1 MSFFDWLL
9 GKISSKK
16 QFSVE
21 SQTSRTGDGGDNPSK
36 ADTFGEKSG
45 SGSVI
50 LSELASDCESAVP
63 VNDDVLE
70 SDAQVPE
77 GAIDEDNVVEVLVYP
92 SLDDELIK
100 EYQTLVKEY
109 GRRLE
114 RSLKERLS
122 NYIDDTSLDG
132 KAIKKGS
139 ILQQWDDLSDK
150 QFGCLVEFILFERE
164 YNRLSSELNDLLA
177 QLGEDASNFKILE
190 DEIALL
196 NQQQGELKAR
206 INEFRGL
213 HEKIPL
219 RYPYNGRG
227 EENFAALEYPELVG
241 RYNFLIFS
249 STVESDREIIMESN
263 YGDKKGAI
271 DAVVSEFNKLS
282 DVSYTVL
289 SGNGAVHFLQD
300 YDGGNH
306 YRVYHK
312 KINYERMGARKS
324 KIGYILLSVNS
335 VNLAMLKKRYSNL
348 VGERIVLILNFGYLT
363 IGKGSEKDLY
373 QHFRTSTDKITEEIE
388 KIVDLF
394 GTPFSQDSF
403 EEACSMIERGVEI
416 IRSLNDNPYESLDL
430 IDKRR
435 GNKK

>member
-21 SQTSRTGDGGDNPSK
+21 SQTSRTGDVLANPNIVD
-36 ADTFGEKSG
+36 AIEEKSD

-50 LSELASDCESAVP
+50 SSELASDVVSAVP
-63 VNDDVLE
+63 VNDDV
-70 SDAQVPE
+70 SVIDDQGTE
-77 GAIDEDNVVEVLVYP
+77 GSIEEANVVEVLVYP

-114 RSLKERLS
+114 GSLKERLS

-150 QFGCLVEFILFERE
+150 QFDCLVEVILFERE
-164 YNRLSSELNDLLA
+164 YNRLSFELNNLLA

-190 DEIALL
+190 DEIALF

-206 INEFRGL
+206 INEFRGS
-213 HEKIPL
+213 HEKISL
-219 RYPYNGRG
+219 GYSYNGRG
-227 EENFAALEYPELVG
+227 EENSAALEYPELVG

-271 DAVVSEFNKLS
+271 KAVVSEFNKLS
-282 DVSYTVL
+282 DVSYTLL
-289 SGNGAVHFLQD
+289 SGNGAVHFLHD
-300 YDGGNH
+300 YDGGPH
-306 YRVYHK
+306 YCVYHK

-324 KIGYILLSVNS
+324 KIGDI
-335 VNLAMLKKRYSNL
+335 
-348 VGERIVLILNFGYLT
+348 
-363 IGKGSEKDLY
+363 
-373 QHFRTSTDKITEEIE
+373 
-388 KIVDLF
+388 
-394 GTPFSQDSF
+394 
-403 EEACSMIERGVEI
+403 
-416 IRSLNDNPYESLDL
+416 
-430 IDKRR
+430 
-435 GNKK
+435 